1 MKKYFVRA
9 AVLAVTAVLSSPVG
23 FPAHAAGSP
32 TLPANQQLFTFD
44 FDEPP
49 VYLWEVDSVDAGLAP
64 IGLGTPGTAFIS
76 AQQNPA
82 DGLVYAIG
90 FDGTFPTYLAS
101 MDMTTGVGEKIH
113 SFVGGPMLTTKLL
126 FNNAGDAFAIG
137 ADGPGSDPF
146 IYDLN
151 LDTAVLSNPRSLG
164 ITDACIFGAAHN
176 PVDDTLYAF
185 CDDAAYIVDWTT
197 GVATADPDH
206 DLMFEDYLCP
216 GTNESRQVTPTDYA
230 FDANGDLWVS
240 SQGCNSELLV
250 FDFASRAQNFV
261 GQIHEAT
268 PSLYSNVLN
277 YGVTTYGIFITTD
290 GAGSSGGGSGSS
302 GGGGSGSE
310 ELADTGADESVL
322 ASAMGAG
329 IVCVV
334 LGGLA
339 VRRRRTL

>member
-9 AVLAVTAVLSSPVG
+9 AVLAVIAVLSSPVG
-23 FPAHAAGSP
+23 FPAHASGSP
-32 TLPANQQLFTFD
+32 TLPANQQLFAFD

-49 VYLWEVDSVDAGLAP
+49 VYLWEVDSGDAGLAP
-64 IGLGTPGTAFIS
+64 IGLGTPGAAFIS

-137 ADGPGSDPF
+137 ADGPGSDPS

-176 PVDDTLYAF
+176 PVNDTLYAF
-185 CDDAAYIVDWTT
+185 CDDATYIVDWTT
-197 GVATADPDH
+197 GVATADPAQ
-206 DLMFEDYLCP
+206 DLMFEYYACP
-216 GTNESRQVTPTDYA
+216 GTQEVRDPFPTDYA
-230 FDANGDLWVS
+230 FDANGDLWAS
-240 SQGCNSELLV
+240 SGGCNTELLF
-250 FDFASRAQNFV
+250 FDFATGHQTFV
-261 GQIHEAT
+261 GQMHEAT
-268 PSLYSNVLN
+268 PSLYSNAPN
-277 YGVTTYGIFITTD
+277 YDVMTYGIVITTD
-290 GAGSSGGGSGSS
+290 GVGSPENGT
-302 GGGGSGSE
+302 GSE
-310 ELADTGADESVL
+310 EIADTGANDGVNAIAVL
-322 ASAMGAG
+322 AVAG
-329 IVCVV
+329 IVAAV
-334 LGGLA
+334 A
-339 VRRRRTL
+339 VRRRARF